1 MKLTVL
7 GDSYVT
13 PGVFVSPKDSFW
25 GLLAKDLN
33 TTTIDNYATPG
44 FSLDSI
50 IHILLNEDID
60 FSQSYFI
67 IGIPPSMREAYYSE
81 EIGHRLKL
89 KTFNDF
95 EKKETP
101 ISCLE
106 NVDNI
111 QFHDRYDND
120 YTKVNVFSSEW
131 HEVQVIEKIYL
142 IHQFLLSKQAK
153 FVILNLSVPFVY
165 QDMWPAGKEII
176 KKVYNL
182 KECNLFEDTY
192 QSVNEKDG
200 IKPADFDQYEWMGH
214 HGPEGNLNCY
224 NKVVK
229 PLVTKL
235 GWL

>member
-13 PGVFVSPKDSFW
+13 PGNSVQPEDSFW
-25 GLLAKDLN
+25 GLLSKDLN
-33 TTTIDNYATPG
+33 IETIDNYATPR

-67 IGIPPSMREAYYSE
+67 IGIPPIIREAYYSE
-81 EIGHRLKL
+81 EIGHKLTL
-89 KTFNDF
+89 KTLNNF

-111 QFHDRYDND
+111 MFNDRYNND
-120 YTKVNVFSSEW
+120 YTKVNIFSHEW
-131 HEVQVIEKIYL
+131 HEVQAIEKIYL
-142 IHQFLLSKQAK
+142 IHQFLLTKHAK

-165 QDMWPAGKEII
+165 QSMWPAGKEII

-182 KECNLFEDTY
+182 KECNLFDNTY
-192 QSVNEKDG
+192 QSVNKKDG
-200 IKPADFDQYEWMGH
+200 IKPADFDQYDWMGH
-214 HGPEGNLNCY
+214 HGPEGNLNYY

-229 PLVTKL
+229 PLITKL
-235 GWL
+235 GW